1 MGIRVRDSYSQLLNC
16 LLCAQTLCAD
26 LYIDIVVN
34 PYRWYS
40 LFSPSENVW
49 FKNGVM
55 YHNEND
61 ELYVKE

>member
-1 MGIRVRDSYSQLLNC
+1 MNC
-16 LLCAQTLCAD
+16 LLYAQTLCAD
-26 LYIDIVVN
+26 LYIDIVVI

-55 YHNEND
+55 DHTEYD
-61 ELYVKE
+61 ELYGKE